1 MNSIVRVIITFA
13 LILSGFL
20 MHQIN
25 DEKEIF
31 TVIFISI
38 FTYNIL
44 YKWVLKRAKLNPNL
58 HLLYSFSYLISF
70 ILIIYINNI
79 SIQMGTQESP
89 FLPGDSLGYFN
100 LARQLSENKI
110 ALLDMPLN
118 YIGYPLVLSWVFKLF
133 GAHLIY
139 GLLLNMLLLFINIF
153 LISELTF
160 KITKNSKDFQNSFII
175 ILLTSSFIAPGF
187 MLLKD
192 SSIIT
197 AVTLSLYSSLNL
209 TISSSHNKYLTYSST
224 CNYPKKIGF

>member
-197 AVTLSLYSSLNL
+197 AVTLSLYSHKVIFL
-209 TISSSHNKYLTYSST
+209 
-224 CNYPKKIGF
+224 